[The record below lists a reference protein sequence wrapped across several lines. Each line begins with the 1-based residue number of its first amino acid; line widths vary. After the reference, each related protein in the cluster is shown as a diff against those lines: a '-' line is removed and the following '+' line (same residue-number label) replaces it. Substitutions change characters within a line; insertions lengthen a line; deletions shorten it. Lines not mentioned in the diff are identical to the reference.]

1 MTGKNSKIIVNKQE
15 ESSEKELKRQLFF
28 CLEMQSEK
36 KRRIYDMKWMF
47 ASDIHGSAYYC
58 RKMLEAY
65 QAEEAGRL
73 ILLGDILYHGPRN
86 DLPKEYAPKEVI
98 AMLNPMKNDICAVR
112 GNCEAEVDQMVLD
125 FPVMADYALILYGE
139 RNLYA
144 THGHIYNENNLP
156 PLKNGDILIHGH
168 THVLKAEKREDYTL
182 LNPGS
187 VSIPKEGN
195 PPSYAILEDGLFT
208 IKGFDGT
215 IIKELQL

>member
-1 MTGKNSKIIVNKQE
+1 
-15 ESSEKELKRQLFF
+15 
-28 CLEMQSEK
+28 
-36 KRRIYDMKWMF
+36 MKYMF

-58 RKMLEAY
+58 RKMLEAFE
-65 QAEEAGRL
+65 AEGASRL
-73 ILLGDILYHGPRN
+73 FLLGDLLYHGPRN
-86 DLPKEYAPKEVI
+86 DLPKEYAPKQVI
-98 AMLNPMKNDICAVR
+98 AMLNEKKQYLTNVR
-112 GNCEAEVDQMVLD
+112 GNCDAEVDQMVLE
-125 FPVMADYALILYGE
+125 FPVLADYALILYGE

-195 PPSYAILEDGLFT
+195 PPSYAILEDGLIT